1 MGSMRRMSRFLYGI
15 FMLACAVL
23 LFAFPKDGALY
34 VVAIIDIVLLL
45 YGLRMLV
52 YYFTLARFMVGGI
65 MTLYKSII
73 VIDFGL
79 FVFYLD
85 EIPYRIVMLY
95 LIGLMAFNA
104 IRSILSAFEMKRLG
118 NVIWKRRFAYGVI
131 KLAFAFGSFFV
142 HDSMEVVTIMY
153 SLGLIHAAVFNIES
167 AFKKSAII
175 YIG

>member
-1 MGSMRRMSRFLYGI
+1 MGSMRRLSRLLYGI
-15 FMLACAVL
+15 FMLASAIL
-23 LFAFPKDGALY
+23 LIAFPKDGALF
-34 VVAIIDIVLLL
+34 VVAIIDIVLLI
-45 YGLRMLV
+45 YGLRMLI
-52 YYFTLARFMVGGI
+52 YYFALSRFMVGGI

-79 FVFYLD
+79 FLFYLD
-85 EIPYRIVMLY
+85 EIPYKIVMLY

-104 IRSILSAFEMKRLG
+104 VRSILSAHEMKRLG
-118 NVIWKRRFAYGVI
+118 NTAWKRRFIYGVI
-131 KLAFAFGSFFV
+131 KLAFALGSFFA